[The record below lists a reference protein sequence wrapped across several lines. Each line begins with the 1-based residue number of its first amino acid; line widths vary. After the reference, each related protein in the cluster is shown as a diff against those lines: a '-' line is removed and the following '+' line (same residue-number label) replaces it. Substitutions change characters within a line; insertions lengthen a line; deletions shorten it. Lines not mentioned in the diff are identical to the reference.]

1 MDFHGCLSL
10 KQGLLSVLFMETFT
24 VNKRAYRLPDRPVAV
39 ICVDG
44 CEETYLD
51 VALAQGRMPHL
62 SRILEIGWRGSAR
75 GALPS
80 FTNVNNAAIV
90 TGAPPAVTGLSGN
103 FFLDPDTGKEVMM
116 NSADFLRCE
125 TILAAAARAGRKVA
139 MVTAKEKLRDLL
151 SPGLLDEDVTGMAFS
166 SEKAAEAQEETHGIN
181 DVEVLAGDMP
191 AIYSGE
197 ASVYVLRAGVA
208 LVETG
213 RADFLYLSLTDYIQH
228 KFAPEEEGAL
238 KFYEA
243 LDEQLGRLA
252 DLGCL
257 IGITAD
263 HGMNAKTD
271 KDGIPQVIFLEDELR
286 EEFGD
291 GIKVICPITDP
302 YVVHHGALGSYVTVH
317 LDESKKATEIAQW
330 VRDLDGVTE
339 VLEKVEAAESLELPA
354 DRIGDL
360 VVMSAADTVLGRS
373 PEHHD
378 LSQLDRPLR
387 SHGGRF
393 ETQVPFIFSEPL
405 NDEYAAKAEE
415 DPRNFDVFDYVCNG
429 IQ

>member
-1 MDFHGCLSL
+1 MD
-10 KQGLLSVLFMETFT
+10 MFT
-24 VNKRAYRLPDRPVAV
+24 ANDRTYHLPEHPVVV

-44 CEETYLD
+44 CEEAYLD
-51 VALAQGRMPHL
+51 VALEQERMPYL
-62 SRILEIGWRGSAR
+62 ARILETGWRGTAR

-90 TGAPPAVTGLSGN
+90 TGMPPAVTGLSGN
-103 FFLDPDTGKEVMM
+103 FFLDPDTGEEVMM
-116 NSADFLRCE
+116 NSAHFLRCE
-125 TILAAAARAGRKVA
+125 TILEGAAQAGRKVA

-151 SPGLLDEDVTGMAFS
+151 SPGLIEDDMRGMAFS
-166 SEKAAEAQEETHGIN
+166 AEKAAEAREDTHGIA
-181 DVEVLAGDMP
+181 DVEALVGDTP
-191 AIYSGE
+191 DIYSGE

-208 LVETG
+208 LVEAK

-238 KFYEA
+238 EFYQA

-257 IGITAD
+257 MGITAD
-263 HGMNAKTD
+263 HGMNAKSD
-271 KDGIPQVIFLEDELR
+271 EEGKPRVIYLEDALR
-286 EEFGD
+286 ERFGD
-291 GIKVICPITDP
+291 GSKVICPITDP

-317 LDESKKATEIAQW
+317 LEEREKVNEIAEW
-330 VRDLDGVTE
+330 MRGLDGVTE
-339 VLEKVEAAESLELPA
+339 VLEKGEAAASLELPA

-373 PEHHD
+373 PEYHD
-378 LSQLDRPLR
+378 LSQLGRPLR

-393 ETQVPFIFSEPL
+393 ETQVPFIFSGPL
-405 NDEYAAKAEE
+405 NDEYSAKSKK

-429 IQ
+429 IE

>member
-1 MDFHGCLSL
+1 MDFRGCLYW
-10 KQGLLSVLFMETFT
+10 KQGLLSVRFMETFT
-24 VNKRAYRLPDRPVAV
+24 INERAYRLPNQPVAV

-51 VALAQGRMPHL
+51 VAFAEERMPNL
-62 SRILEIGWRGSAR
+62 ARIVANGWRGSAR

-90 TGAPPAVTGLSGN
+90 TGMPPAVTGLSGN

-116 NSADFLRCE
+116 NSANFLRCE
-125 TILAAAARAGRKVA
+125 TILGAAAQAGRKVA

-151 SPGLLDEDVTGMAFS
+151 SPGLLDEGVTGMAFS
-166 SEKAAEAQEETHGIN
+166 SEKAAEVREDTHGISN
-181 DVEVLAGDMP
+181 VEALAGDTP

-197 ASVYVLRAGVA
+197 ASVYVLRAAVA
-208 LVETG
+208 LLETG

-228 KFAPEEEGAL
+228 KFAPAEEGAL
-238 KFYEA
+238 EFYEE

-257 IGITAD
+257 MGITAD

-271 KDGIPQVIFLEDELR
+271 KDGIPQVIYLEDELR
-286 EEFGD
+286 KQFGD

-317 LDESKKATEIAQW
+317 LEEPGRATEIAGW
-330 VRDLDGVTE
+330 VRSLDGVTE
-339 VLEKVEAAESLELPA
+339 VLEKAEAADSLELPA

-373 PEHHD
+373 PDHHD

-393 ETQVPFIFSEPL
+393 ETQVPFIFSRPL
-405 NDEYAAKAEE
+405 NDEYAAKSKE

-429 IQ
+429 IE